1 MTDPTDRGAATGI
14 AYRSR
19 AVRSLVELHEREFRA
34 FMEVWRRFAASGLPV
49 PEAKGDPSYES
60 HDRLLA
66 HVQAAARS
74 YLLWIWEV
82 LERPIEGLPLI
93 RDPNVIVPNLDAFM
107 AETLDGW
114 RRHLAPLEDDQ
125 LAPKQYLSRWG
136 EPHTIEQMLE
146 HAVVHP
152 MRHRFQLERIL
163 AGAD

>member
-1 MTDPTDRGAATGI
+1 MEEF
-14 AYRSR
+14 RSR
-19 AVRSLVELHEREFRA
+19 GVRSLVELHQQELREFVSA
-34 FMEVWRRFAASGLPV
+34 WRRFVASGKPM
-49 PEAKGDPSYES
+49 PEAHGDAHYES
-60 HDRLLA
+60 RERLVA
-66 HVQAAARS
+66 HVQGAARS

-93 RDPNVIVPNLDAFM
+93 RDADAIVPRLDAFM

-125 LAPKQYLSRWG
+125 LSPRQYLSRWG

-152 MRHRFQLERIL
+152 MRHRIQLERIL
-163 AGAD
+163 AA